1 MVKVRRL
8 FGRAARRSGNWSEK
22 RRKFGRASRIQAD
35 PALFIDVPSTSA
47 AHFRSP
53 PSRAFGIGKAGLL
66 AGVMSTVT
74 LHSASANAQSLVT
87 FYGLVDTGI
96 RYTTHADPQG
106 NSAIRLANGGAT
118 ESHFGFRGTEDLGGG
133 TKVVFQ
139 IEDRFFPNTGTVDPA
154 YPFFNT
160 ALVGLQ
166 SSSFGKLTM
175 GRQLNPL
182 ADAVLSAF
190 VTNPWLPTF
199 YQFRPEVMMAQG
211 VWTSNMVK
219 YAARWQYL
227 TAEVS
232 YAFGGN
238 AGAFGAGSQIGA
250 SLLYL
255 PGAPLRLGAA
265 YLDSRDA
272 VNSSA
277 HFKSWTAGG
286 SYTFGDTTLIAG
298 WAVNRQD
305 AGFVGNFPNGPFSPP
320 ELTALKFN
328 TFSARK
334 MYFGGVTQQVGDSTH
349 LSANVWRTIQTGK
362 TQSADGNSTQF
373 QLLADYN
380 LSKRTDTYLEVDY
393 SLYRGGMVG
402 AQFQGINALSSAF
415 GTTQLGVMAGIRH
428 MF

>member
-1 MVKVRRL
+1 MRKVRRL
-8 FGRAARRSGNWSEK
+8 FGKELH
-22 RRKFGRASRIQAD
+22 RRKAGAAVAIM
-35 PALFIDVPSTSA
+35 SA
-47 AHFRSP
+47 ATLYSV
-53 PSRAFGIGKAGLL
+53 SAA
-66 AGVMSTVT
+66 AQSSVT
-74 LHSASANAQSLVT
+74 L
-87 FYGLVDTGI
+87 YGLVDTGI
-96 RYTTHADPQG
+96 RYTTHADRQG
-106 NSAIRLANGGAT
+106 DSRVELASGEN
-118 ESHFGFRGTEDLGGG
+118 ESHFGFEGAEDIGGG
-133 TKVVFQ
+133 TKVLFDL
-139 IEDRFFPNTGTVDPA
+139 EDRFFPNSGATDPA

-160 ALVGLQ
+160 AFVGVQ
-166 SSSFGKLTM
+166 SSRYGKLTM
-175 GRQLNPL
+175 GRQVNPL

-232 YAFGGN
+232 YVFGGN

-255 PGAPLRLGAA
+255 PGAPLRLAAA

-272 VNSSA
+272 VNASA
-277 HFKSWTAGG
+277 HLKSWTAGG
-286 SYTFGDTTLIAG
+286 SYTFGNTTLTAG

-305 AGFVGNFPNGPFSPP
+305 AGFVGNFPNGPFSAP
-320 ELTALKFN
+320 ELTALEFN
-328 TFSARK
+328 TFSSRQ
-334 MYFGGVTQQVGDSTH
+334 MFFGGVTQQVADVIH

-362 TQSADGNSTQF
+362 TQAANGNATQF

-380 LSKRTDTYLEVDY
+380 WSKRTDTYLEADY
-393 SLYRGGMVG
+393 SLYRGGLVG
-402 AQFQGINALSSAF
+402 AQFQGINALSSAY
-415 GTTQLGVMAGIRH
+415 GTTQLGIMAGLRH

>member
-1 MVKVRRL
+1 MKKVRRL
-8 FGRAARRSGNWSEK
+8 SGKERHRR
-22 RRKFGRASRIQAD
+22 R
-35 PALFIDVPSTSA
+35 
-47 AHFRSP
+47 
-53 PSRAFGIGKAGLL
+53 AGLL
-66 AGVMSTVT
+66 AAIMSTAALYSVPAAAQSSVT
-74 LHSASANAQSLVT
+74 L
-87 FYGLVDTGI
+87 YGLVDSGI
-96 RYTTHADPQG
+96 RYTTHANPQG
-106 NSAIRLANGGAT
+106 DSQVQLTSGAS
-118 ESHFGFRGTEDLGGG
+118 ESHFGFKGVEDIGGG
-133 TKVVFQ
+133 TKVVFDL
-139 IEDRFFPNTGTVDPA
+139 ENRFFPNSGATDPA

-160 ALVGLQ
+160 AFVGVQ
-166 SSSFGKLTM
+166 SDRYGKLTM
-175 GRQLNPL
+175 GRQINPL

-190 VTNPWLPTF
+190 VTNLWLPTF
-199 YQFRPEVMMAQG
+199 YRFRPEVMMAQG

-219 YAARWQYL
+219 YSARWQYL

-255 PGAPLRLGAA
+255 PAQPLRLAAA

-286 SYTFGDTTLIAG
+286 SYSFEYTTLTAG

-305 AGFVGNFPNGPFSPP
+305 AGFVGNFPNGPFTPP

-328 TFSARK
+328 TFSSRQ
-334 MYFGGVTQQVGDSTH
+334 MFFGGVTQQVTDAIH

-362 TQSADGNSTQF
+362 TQAANGNSTQF
-373 QLLADYN
+373 QLLVDYN
-380 LSKRTDTYLEVDY
+380 WSKRTDTYLEADY

-402 AQFQGINALSSAF
+402 AQFQGVNALSSAY
-415 GTTQLGVMAGIRH
+415 GTTQLGIMAGVRH
-428 MF
+428 SF